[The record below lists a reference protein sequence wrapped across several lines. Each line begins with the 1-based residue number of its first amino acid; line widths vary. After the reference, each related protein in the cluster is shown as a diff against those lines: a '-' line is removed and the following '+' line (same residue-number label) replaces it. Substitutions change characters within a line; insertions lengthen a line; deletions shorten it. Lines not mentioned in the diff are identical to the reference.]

1 MAATQ
6 RDSSDALAETD
17 DKKGPEMSFD
27 SFHPSELARIDQTK
41 LMNGIVVPRPI
52 AWVSTIGSHGVNLA
66 PFSYFNIVSVEPPMI
81 MFSVSIPFGD
91 RAGTVKDT
99 LQNIEEVP
107 EFVVHLVDEKLVTQ
121 MNETSAE
128 HPRGADEFQIAGLTA
143 IPSEKVRPPRIA
155 EAGAHLECKLVEKIT
170 LGKIPYNMILGEVV
184 AIHTRKGIV
193 DDRHRVDQD
202 LHRPIARLGGGSQY
216 ATTKDRFVL
225 DGSHIRA
232 G

>member
-1 MAATQ
+1 M
-6 RDSSDALAETD
+6 E
-17 DKKGPEMSFD
+17 FD

-52 AWVSTIGSHGVNLA
+52 AWVSTTGSQGVNLA
-66 PFSYFNIVSVEPPMI
+66 PFSYFNVVAVEPPVI

-99 LQNIEEVP
+99 LQNIEEVQ
-107 EFVVHLVDEKLVTQ
+107 EFVVHLVDHELAGQ

-128 HPRGADEFQIAGLTA
+128 HPRGKDEFSVAGLTA
-143 IPSEKVRPPRIA
+143 IPSDKVRPPRIA
-155 EAGAHLECKLVEKIT
+155 EAGAHLECKLLEKIS
-170 LGKIPYNMILGEVV
+170 LGAIPYNMILGEVV

-202 LHRPIARLGGGSQY
+202 LHRPIGRLGGASQY
-216 ATTKDRFVL
+216 ATTKDRFTIE
-225 DGSHIRA
+225 GSHIRA